1 MTNYKSITIGAVI
14 FAFLSYF
21 LLLPLIASGLEAFK
35 NMIINYCLKLLHK
48 LTVVGVVL
56 AGTTTIYLTQK
67 AIRNIDTD
75 NAKRKL
81 QSLLPKSLKK
91 RLKKEDP
98 NDAKA
103 NEAAYPL
110 RKVFMIAT
118 EMLTTEESYVKEL
131 RIIEEMFH
139 EKVESENLFKDE
151 VLQSMFANIRDM
163 YKFHK
168 DGLLPSLQDR
178 MSKWKEQK
186 EKFSVGDSITEEWP
200 DQKVGDIFV
209 KQAPFLKM
217 YSKYI
222 ENFDNAMNTIDKH
235 KKKNKKFAAI
245 MEEIQANPELNR
257 LSLQHHML
265 SPVQRIPRYK
275 LLLEDYIKRLPEDSS
290 DIENAKKG
298 LDLVEKAASHS
309 NDTMKRIERLKKIME
324 VQELLGGTVDLSCPS
339 REFIKEGK
347 VSKISATKGGDTLD
361 TLIKDMDRYIFLFND
376 VLLLCSWNSLTKRV
390 RGGAKYKLKMRFEL
404 DSLVI
409 KDNIDDDDQ
418 NEKAFSLSHSSSP
431 STAKSKIDLLARTT
445 TEKDD
450 WVQSISKALKSFE
463 EKKAE
468 LKLASLTDQ
477 ESVDSRTSLDE
488 SHRKISNPV
497 FQLNSNEF
505 ENDSDALGFDTHEDD
520 DGDEADLSGSENEVS
535 MRSSKRSPK
544 SRYSVKSLSL
554 GRSRSPMDRM
564 KKKNSVLF

>member
-1 MTNYKSITIGAVI
+1 MTNYKNLTIGAVI

-21 LLLPLIASGLEAFK
+21 FVLPLITSGLEAFK
-35 NMIINYCLKLLHK
+35 NMVINYCLKLLHK
-48 LTVVGVVL
+48 LTVVGVIL
-56 AGTTTIYLTQK
+56 AGTTTVYLAQK
-67 AIRNIDTD
+67 AVRNIDTE
-75 NAKRKL
+75 NVKRKL
-81 QSLLPKSLKK
+81 QSLLPKSLTFKRTKK
-91 RLKKEDP
+91 DP

-103 NEAAYPL
+103 DEAAYPL
-110 RKVFMIAT
+110 RKVFLIAS
-118 EMLTTEESYVKEL
+118 EMLSTEETYMNEL

-151 VLQSMFANIRDM
+151 VLQSMFANIRDI

-178 MSKWKEQK
+178 MIKWKEKK
-186 EKFSVGDSITEEWP
+186 ENFSACDSINNEWP

-222 ENFDNAMNTIDKH
+222 ENFDNAMNIIDKH

-245 MEEIQANPELNR
+245 MEEIQASPELNR

-290 DIENAKKG
+290 DMENAKKG
-298 LDLVEKAASHS
+298 LKLVEEAASHS

-324 VQELLGGTVDLSCPS
+324 VQELLGGTIDLSSPS

-347 VSKISATKGGDTLD
+347 VLKMSATKGGDTLKG
-361 TLIKDMDRYIFLFND
+361 TLKDMDRYIFLFND

-390 RGGAKYKLKMRFEL
+390 RGGAKYKLKMKFEF

-409 KDNIDDDDQ
+409 KDNIEEDDE
-418 NEKAFSLSHSSSP
+418 NEKAFSLSHSSS
-431 STAKSKIDLLARTT
+431 SSSAKSKVDLMARTAS
-445 TEKDD
+445 EKDD
-450 WVQSISKALKSFE
+450 WIQSISKALKSYE

-468 LKLASLTDQ
+468 LRSTSSL
-477 ESVDSRTSLDE
+477 ESCDSKTSLDE
-488 SHRKISNPV
+488 KKSNPV
-497 FQLNSNEF
+497 LLLNSNEF
-505 ENDSDALGFDTHEDD
+505 ENDSDAMGFDTHEDD
-520 DGDEADLSGSENEVS
+520 DGDEADQSGSENDVAL
-535 MRSSKRSPK
+535 RSSKRSPK
-544 SRYSVKSLSL
+544 SRYSVKSLSM
-554 GRSRSPMDRM
+554 GRSKSPMDRM

>member
-1 MTNYKSITIGAVI
+1 MTNFKNLTIGAVI

-21 LLLPLIASGLEAFK
+21 FVLPLITSGLEAFK
-35 NMIINYCLKLLHK
+35 NMLINYCLKLLHK

-75 NAKRKL
+75 NVKRKL

-151 VLQSMFANIRDM
+151 VLLSMFANIRDM

-245 MEEIQANPELNR
+245 MEEVQALPELNR

-275 LLLEDYIKRLPEDSS
+275 LLLEDYIKRLPENSS
-290 DIENAKKG
+290 DMEDAKKG
-298 LDLVEKAASHS
+298 LNLVEEAASHS
-309 NDTMKRIERLKKIME
+309 NETMKRIERLRKIME
-324 VQELLGGTVDLSCPS
+324 VQELLGGTIDLSSPS

-347 VSKISATKGGDTLD
+347 VSKLSGSKGGDKLAD

-376 VLLLCSWNSLTKRV
+376 LLLLCSWNSLTKRV
-390 RGGAKYKLKMRFEL
+390 RGGAKYKLKMKFEF
-404 DSLVI
+404 DSLVV
-409 KDNIDDDDQ
+409 KDTIDDDDE

-431 STAKSKIDLLARTT
+431 STAKSKIDLSARSSS
-445 TEKDD
+445 EKDD
-450 WVQSISKALKSFE
+450 WIQSINKAMKSYE
-463 EKKAE
+463 EKKLE
-468 LKLASLTDQ
+468 MRSASLTDQ
-477 ESVDSRTSLDE
+477 ESCDSKAPLDE
-488 SHRKISNPV
+488 KRSNPV
-497 FQLNSNEF
+497 VQLNSNEL
-505 ENDSDALGFDTHEDD
+505 ENDSDAWGFDTHEDD
-520 DGDEADLSGSENEVS
+520 DGDEGDRSESENEVS
-535 MRSSKRSPK
+535 MRSPKRSPK
-544 SRYSVKSLSL
+544 SRYSVKSLSM
-554 GRSRSPMDRM
+554 GRSKSPM